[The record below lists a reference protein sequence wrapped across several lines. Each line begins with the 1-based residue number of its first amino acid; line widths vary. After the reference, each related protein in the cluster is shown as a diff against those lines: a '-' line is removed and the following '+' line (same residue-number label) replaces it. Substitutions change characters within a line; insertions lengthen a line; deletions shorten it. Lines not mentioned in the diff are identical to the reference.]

1 MNAKTEFYQHALI
14 SRLAYKDLTPDV
26 LKEWEGLGFTY
37 VKFFSIEGA
46 QAYVLGNEER
56 ITIAFRGT
64 EPKEKSDI
72 IADLK
77 ANHNKGFHR
86 GFYQEYKKIRV
97 AIDIELLT
105 QISEK
110 IRPIYVTGHSL
121 GAAIA
126 SIFCFHHSEVA
137 ALYTYGCPRNASWSK
152 SKELKVPHYRC
163 VNNNDIVPKVPPS
176 IMGFSH
182 HGELHY
188 INYYGNIREL
198 TTWQRTKDSWR
209 GRKRAWQ
216 KGQKFDGIYD
226 HMMDE
231 YCSCLE
237 DKE

>member
-1 MNAKTEFYQHALI
+1 MNDKTEFYQHALI

-64 EPKEKSDI
+64 EEKSDI

-77 ANHNKGFHR
+77 ANHNRGFHR
-86 GFYQEYKKIRV
+86 GFYQEYKKLRV

-137 ALYTYGCPRNASWSK
+137 ALYTYGCPRNATWSK

-163 VNNNDIVPKVPPS
+163 VNNNDIVPKVPPR

-188 INYYGNIREL
+188 INYYGNIRKL

-209 GRKRAWQ
+209 GRIRAWQ